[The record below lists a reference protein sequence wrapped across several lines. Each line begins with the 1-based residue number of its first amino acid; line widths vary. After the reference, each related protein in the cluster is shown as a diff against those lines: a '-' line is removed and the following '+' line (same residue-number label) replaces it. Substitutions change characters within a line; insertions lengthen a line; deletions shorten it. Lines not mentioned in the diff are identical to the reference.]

1 MKISLLL
8 LCYNEAKTIGEE
20 INAWIEILIR
30 LPPDCVYEILVVEDG
45 STDGTTE
52 ILEQLHSQL
61 LIRHLHEAQ
70 RSGYN
75 NALLRG
81 LKSCTGDYIF
91 FSDTGLKND
100 LNDFWG
106 IFYRRDLADLI
117 LGRKVLRSDQLY
129 RRILTKSLNF
139 WLRKFLKPNFNLYD
153 VDSGFRMFT
162 DEFKEYLLKTG
173 FNFKGFAGCEM
184 VLLAWK
190 SNFKIIEVPISYL
203 GRVGESRGIPNSK
216 IIGMSIQLIKE
227 IKNLV
232 KDDSI

>member
-8 LCYNEAKTIGEE
+8 LCYNEAETIADE
-20 INAWIEILIR
+20 IKSWAVTLSK
-30 LPPDCVYEILVVEDG
+30 LPLEFESEILVVEDG

-52 ILEQLHSQL
+52 ILDNLQSQG
-61 LIRHLHEAQ
+61 IMRHLHEEK

-75 NALLRG
+75 KALHRG
-81 LKSCTGDYIF
+81 LESCSGDYIF

-129 RRILTKSLNF
+129 RRFLTKSLNLY
-139 WLRKFLKPNFNLYD
+139 LRKTLKPKFDLHD
-153 VDSGFRMFT
+153 VDSGFRMFNR
-162 DEFKEYLLKTG
+162 DFKEYLLKTG

-190 SNFKIIEVPISYL
+190 SNYKVIEVPISYS
-203 GRVGESRGIPNSK
+203 GRDGESRGIPTSK
-216 IIGMSIQLIKE
+216 IIGMILQLLSDIK
-227 IKNLV
+227 KLV
-232 KDDSI
+232 RH